1 MVANKRNVNA
11 LSLASLQNRH
21 SFRNLVL
28 VTVNLQR
35 NKFPLSCYDSSKGS
49 FLTSSKRTAGCGS
62 QERTSYSK

>member
-35 NKFPLSCYDSSKGS
+35 NKFPLSCYDSSKG
-49 FLTSSKRTAGCGS
+49 
-62 QERTSYSK
+62 